1 VRNYDFQTDIA
12 NTVANFRT
20 NPTPIAES
28 TVDEAILY
36 DGDDICCGRPG
47 VNLPATEINE
57 FPNGGDDN
65 FSTAVTGQF
74 QVLNTD
80 GVPGNS
86 ETMTIGMFSDDNA
99 AIHIIGQS
107 FTAAGGGG
115 TLANP
120 EGLTDQW
127 LVADFRT
134 GNTDAFGVITL
145 PEGNYNFEA
154 FELEEG
160 GDSGLEL
167 WVAAGNRIG
176 FNSAFFFPLDTAT
189 LGSNIMLSANT
200 GLALVAGPGTGPSGP
215 PALTGD
221 FNGNG
226 TVDAADYV
234 LWRNGG
240 PLQNEGGVTPGT
252 ATPEDYQTWRA
263 NFGETAAGSALGAAV
278 PEAATLVSAT
288 IAVLLGCIGRRT
300 RRS

>member
-1 VRNYDFQTDIA
+1 MF
-12 NTVANFRT
+12 
-20 NPTPIAES
+20 
-28 TVDEAILY
+28 DEAILY

-47 VNLPATEINE
+47 VNLQASEINE

-65 FSTAVTGQF
+65 FSTAMTGQF
-74 QVLNTD
+74 QVLDTN
-80 GVPGNS
+80 GVPGDS
-86 ETMTIGMFSDDNA
+86 ETLTFGVFSDDNA
-99 AIHIIGQS
+99 AMHIIGQS
-107 FTAAGGGG
+107 FASAGGGG

-134 GNTDAFGVITL
+134 GNTDAYGTITL

-167 WVAAGNRIG
+167 WVAAGTRVG
-176 FNSAFFFPLDTAT
+176 FNGAFFFPLDTET
-189 LGSNIMLSANT
+189 LGSNIMLAANT
-200 GLALVAGPGTGPSGP
+200 GLGLVAGPGTGPSGP
-215 PALTGD
+215 PELVGD

-226 TVDAADYV
+226 KVDAADYV

-252 ATPEDYQTWRA
+252 ASPEDYQTWRA
-263 NFGETAAGSALGAAV
+263 NFGNMASASLAAGV
-278 PEAATLVSAT
+278 PEATTLVSAA
-288 IAVLLGCIGRRT
+288 IAVLLGCVCGRS